1 VKCSTIVFRLAPLDA
16 TSFAGGR
23 GDGFR
28 PMDHAFAGL
37 YKHIRAVV
45 PFDAPSYRAP
55 SRKVPR
61 CVGKPAANPA
71 HHRVQGPVV
80 EDELITC
87 KAGHLLTPDNVV
99 VENRN
104 GRPFKRCRICRREA
118 WKDWQRQNSTPAGGA
133 KAPPGKTSK

>member
-1 VKCSTIVFRLAPLDA
+1 VKCSRIVFRLTPLNA

-37 YKHIRAVV
+37 YKHISAVV

-55 SRKVPR
+55 SHKVPG
-61 CVGKPAANPA
+61 CVGKACSNPA
-71 HHRVQGPVV
+71 HNRLQGPVV
-80 EDELITC
+80 EDVLTTC

-99 VENRN
+99 IENRN
-104 GRPFKRCRICRREA
+104 GRPFQRCCICRREA
-118 WKDWQRQNSTPAGGA
+118 WKDWQKQNSSKDA
-133 KAPPGKTSK
+133 KHNSPPEKFSN